1 MYRIIFFYLMAY
13 GWWHPSLLWA
23 QATENNEP
31 LLRLFTTP
39 QQRQQIERNLYA
51 PPPPPP
57 PPVEE
62 QLVELEPEII
72 PLPDIY
78 YQGVVLRSA
87 YVPLLLVNNML
98 IEKNYYGQGFT
109 IYAER
114 LREYAVPVSI
124 DGFEEELLLNPGQRL
139 VATETGKI
147 ILENY

>member
-1 MYRIIFFYLMAY
+1 MCRVIFYYLAAY
-13 GWWHPSLLWA
+13 LLLQPAFLLA
-23 QATENNEP
+23 QVKENNEP

-62 QLVELEPEII
+62 ESVELEPEII
-72 PLPDIY
+72 PLPDIH
-78 YQGVVLRSA
+78 YQGIVLRSA

-98 IEKNYYGQGFT
+98 IEKNYYGEGFT

-114 LREYAVPVSI
+114 LKEYAVPVFI
-124 DGFEEELLLNPGQRL
+124 DGFEEELLLNPGQHL
-139 VATETGKI
+139 MATETGEI
-147 ILENY
+147 VLENY